1 MYYISTKK
9 ESAVFLENILGS
21 DQLLVDLEKSL
32 ESDFFSDS
40 DLLFSESPIPVRDL
54 SYAFLEDWRSCP

>member
-21 DQLLVDLEKSL
+21 DQLLVDLEKNL
-32 ESDFFSDS
+32 ESDFFPTVTLYSVS
-40 DLLFSESPIPVRDL
+40 LLLQLEICCVL
-54 SYAFLEDWRSCP
+54 S